1 MFGRLA
7 GVIIR
12 RQFSYTAETLKGHSK
27 WQNIKDTKGK
37 NDQARSLKTNQLL
50 KKVKSAAQS
59 GGFDLKL
66 NRKLADLQQEFRSA
80 GLSLDSF
87 NSYLTKLKSKPDL
100 TFHFDMIGPSGSFFI
115 IEAEG
120 DSKSK
125 IQGSITKALKK
136 IGHFR
141 YAPDSLMNRFEEKG
155 IVRIDGKSAEGKE
168 VKVEDV
174 EELAIELDCEE
185 VAKVDEED
193 GPKLEFTT
201 EVGNLNKVES
211 ALSQQGYNV
220 EMAESQLIPLHPVI
234 ISDAEATIVGQF
246 YEQLQEIE
254 EIKQIFDNVESQAP
268 QQASA
273 SA

>member
-7 GVIIR
+7 GVVTR

-37 NDQARSLKTNQLL
+37 NDQARSQRTNAIL
-50 KKVKSAAQS
+50 KKVKVATQS

-66 NRKLADLQQEFRSA
+66 NRKLADLQQEFRAA
-80 GLSLDSF
+80 GLSLDTF
-87 NSYLTKLKSKPDL
+87 NGYLTKLKNKPEV
-100 TFHFDMIGPSGSFFI
+100 TFYFDMIGPSGSFFI

-120 DSKSK
+120 ENKNK
-125 IQGSITKALKK
+125 IQSYITKALKK

-141 YAPDSLMNRFEEKG
+141 FAPDSLMNRFEEKG
-155 IVRIDGKSAEGKE
+155 IIRIDGKSAEGKE
-168 VKVEDV
+168 IKVEDV

-185 VAKVDEED
+185 VVKVDEED

-201 EVGNLNKVES
+201 EIGNLNNVEN
-211 ALSQQGYNV
+211 ALTQQGYNV
-220 EMAESQLIPLHPVI
+220 ELAESQLIPLHAVS

-246 YEQLQEIE
+246 YDQLQEIE
-254 EIKQIFDNVESQAP
+254 EIKQIFDNVESSAP
-268 QQASA
+268 QQAA
-273 SA
+273 ATA